1 MAAGR
6 GEFFRS
12 LLEGLERKS
21 AQPGPGR
28 GQPGPGRGQP
38 GPGRGQPGPGRG
50 QPGPGER
57 QRGRRRRKRPLRGAP
72 SSVGGNERSRSEL
85 RTERQKTSSSKE
97 NFIERLPSEI
107 LIKILSYLDSPSLF
121 CISLVSKLFHRLS
134 SDDVMWHKIYNAEF
148 GRQVWKPKG
157 WDDAALKVDPAEDPS
172 AGHWKKLYFKTVA
185 GQEMSK
191 WRRELKDISPYTGL
205 PKHTEQVLRSL
216 NVSWELTVCDCLG
229 HEKKMEQSRA
239 YFFKSSAIICWSNGS
254 FPKYHH
260 ISNIQLHGV
269 RKEPKGPEV
278 RRPAWRSLILKL
290 DMKTHSGWFF
300 GKDKLIKLMH
310 LPPGFIVG
318 IWRGQSNVAFI
329 MVSLHLH
336 KLVEKSLLGSP
347 VCPYS
352 EPADL
357 SPVDDSDPEFGLHG
371 YTLHFI
377 LHNTGSEIMSGHFC
391 KLSCHTVQIQR
402 GWVELRVIS
411 RTNLSQH
418 RSLSGNITMP
428 WKSDAMEGS
437 VEFRFGSDP
446 FFSALTVLPQNCCI
460 VSLTLLDEIQKPFW
474 CVSSPIR
481 VTMVKKAPSSDYSG
495 EHFAMDFQNP
505 EGQVKMSLVWLKEQ
519 KQFFLISLI
528 IYVPVFKVNKH
539 FSTEY

>member
-12 LLEGLERKS
+12 LLAGLERKPGPGGGQPGPGGGQPGPGGGQRGPGER
-21 AQPGPGR
+21 QPGPGR
-28 GQPGPGRGQP
+28 TAGSRWNSG
-38 GPGRGQPGPGRG
+38 
-50 QPGPGER
+50 
-57 QRGRRRRKRPLRGAP
+57 
-72 SSVGGNERSRSEL
+72 VHRSEP
-85 RTERQKTSSSKE
+85 RTERQKVKTTSRE

-121 CISLVSKLFHRLS
+121 CIGHVSKLFHRLS
-134 SDDVMWHKIYNAEF
+134 SDEVWEASVEAEVV
-148 GRQVWKPKG
+148 GRGGAEGRP
-157 WDDAALKVDPAEDPS
+157 PEAEDQS
-172 AGHWKKLYFKTVA
+172 AGRWKKLYFRTVA

-191 WRRELKDISPYTGL
+191 WRRELTDINPYTGL
-205 PKHTEQVLRSL
+205 PKHTERVLRSL
-216 NVSWELTVCDCLG
+216 NVSWELTVCDRFG
-229 HEKKMEQSRA
+229 HEKTMEQSRA
-239 YFFKSSAIICWSNGS
+239 YFFKSSAIVCWSNGS

-269 RKEPKGPEV
+269 RREAPKSPEV

-290 DMKTHSGWFF
+290 DMKTQPGWFF
-300 GKDKLIKLMH
+300 GKDRLIKLMH

-318 IWRGQSNVAFI
+318 IWRGQSDVAFI

-357 SPVDDSDPEFGLHG
+357 PPVDDLDPEFGLHG
-371 YTLHFI
+371 YTLHFV
-377 LHNTGSEIMSGHFC
+377 LHNTGSEIMLGHFC

-402 GWVELRVIS
+402 GWVELRVIN

-418 RSLSGNITMP
+418 RAMSGNITMP
-428 WKSDAMEGS
+428 WKSDALEGS
-437 VEFRFGSDP
+437 VE
-446 FFSALTVLPQNCCI
+446 NCCI
-460 VSLTLLDEIQKPFW
+460 ISLTLLDEIQKPFW

-481 VTMVKKAPSSDYSG
+481 VTMVKKTPSSDYSG
-495 EHFAMDFQNP
+495 EHFAMDYQNP

>member
-12 LLEGLERKS
+12 LLAGLERKPGPGGGQRGPGER
-21 AQPGPGR
+21 QPGPGGGQR
-28 GQPGPGRGQP
+28 GPSGGQPGPGGGQP
-38 GPGRGQPGPGRG
+38 GPGGGQPGPGG
-50 QPGPGER
+50 R
-57 QRGRRRRKRPLRGAP
+57 QRGGRRRKRPLRGAP
-72 SSVGGNERSRSEL
+72 SSVGGKERSRSE
-85 RTERQKTSSSKE
+85 RQKVKTSSRE

-121 CISLVSKLFHRLS
+121 CIGHVSKLFHRLS

-148 GRQVWKPKG
+148 GKQVWKPKW
-157 WDDAALKVDPAEDPS
+157 WDEPALKVDPAEAEDQS
-172 AGHWKKLYFKTVA
+172 AGRWKKLYFRTVA

-191 WRRELKDISPYTGL
+191 WRRELTDINPYTGL
-205 PKHTEQVLRSL
+205 PKHTERVLRSL
-216 NVSWELTVCDCLG
+216 NVSWELTVCDRFG
-229 HEKKMEQSRA
+229 HEKTMEQSRA
-239 YFFKSSAIICWSNGS
+239 YFFKSSAIVCWSNGS

-269 RKEPKGPEV
+269 RKEAPKSPEV

-290 DMKTHSGWFF
+290 DMKTQPGWFF
-300 GKDKLIKLMH
+300 GKDRLIKLMH

-318 IWRGQSNVAFI
+318 IWRGQSDVAFI

-357 SPVDDSDPEFGLHG
+357 PPVDDLDPEFGLHG
-371 YTLHFI
+371 YALHFV
-377 LHNTGSEIMSGHFC
+377 LHNTGSEIMLGHFC

-402 GWVELRVIS
+402 GWVELRVIN

-418 RSLSGNITMP
+418 RAMSGNITMP
-428 WKSDAMEGS
+428 WKSDALEGS
-437 VEFRFGSDP
+437 VE
-446 FFSALTVLPQNCCI
+446 NCCI
-460 VSLTLLDEIQKPFW
+460 ISLTLLDEIQKPFW

-481 VTMVKKAPSSDYSG
+481 VTMVKKTPSSDYSG
-495 EHFAMDFQNP
+495 EHFAMDYQNP